1 MCFLSQEDAY
11 DFKWL
16 LGFFPNKIQS
26 FIIYFF
32 FISNTILKYKLIF
45 VIHEH
50 HLFVLSSCLFLYVN
64 LSENFCSYFE
74 HISTLK
80 KKEGCS
86 CKCTALSSLISR
98 QDVFQVHT
106 NVPFDCMSNTIRAH
120 QTFHAKCFKSNFISN
135 DSKKNLFRNLKFFSC
150 LIVA

>member
-80 KKEGCS
+80 KKGCS

-98 QDVFQVHT
+98 QDVFQVRT
-106 NVPFDCMSNTIRAH
+106 NVHFDCMSYTIRATKLFMLNVLKAISF
-120 QTFHAKCFKSNFISN
+120 QTIQ
-135 DSKKNLFRNLKFFSC
+135 KKLFRNLKFFSC